1 MSKLTYTR
9 RETAKRLGIAESTFY
24 RYVRE
29 HKVDHLRPITV
40 GSKVVFP
47 KKIIDQLTTGEAA

>member
-1 MSKLTYTR
+1 MTKLTYTR

-40 GSKVVFP
+40 GNKVIFP
-47 KKIIDQLTTGEAA
+47 KKIIDALVEGEAA

>member
-9 RETAKRLGIAESTFY
+9 RETAHLLGIPESTFY
-24 RYVRE
+24 KYVRE
-29 HKVDHLRPITV
+29 NRVDHLRPITV
-40 GSKVVFP
+40 GNKVVFP